1 MGEMKSP
8 LHNAPVNV
16 KPQGR
21 GNYPRE
27 IDSASFSLGGDFDIR
42 ALPWGR
48 EFDIVTTCFGQKAV
62 PRGAR
67 GNLTFSRCPGVG
79 NLTLALVK
87 MSNSPGSDRPPST
100 LELNIDR
107 CINYFGHQTV
117 NIWLFDEA
125 NMTFGCFV
133 VVFLILVFR
142 KIPLSFGSNYL
153 LGKLF
158 LFFHDYFSQKRFRRA
173 VVYANVLLTH
183 DGNDSNTS

>member
-1 MGEMKSP
+1 MKSP

-42 ALPWGR
+42 VLPWGR
-48 EFDIVTTCFGQKAV
+48 EFDIVTTCLGQKAV

-87 MSNSPGSDRPPST
+87 MSNSPGSDLPSST
-100 LELNIDR
+100 LGLNIDR

-125 NMTFGCFV
+125 NMTFGCFCC
-133 VVFLILVFR
+133 VFFNSRFPQNSSVFWFELFAWKAVLVFSR
-142 KIPLSFGSNYL
+142 L
-153 LGKLF
+153 LFPETL
-158 LFFHDYFSQKRFRRA
+158 QKSRC
-173 VVYANVLLTH
+173 LC
-183 DGNDSNTS
+183 